1 MNSSKDISRKIR
13 ENFFKF
19 FNNNDHTILP
29 SSSLIPEND
38 PSLLFTNSGMVQFK
52 DFFLGIKE
60 PSAKRIVTCQKC
72 VRAGGK
78 HNDLENIGFTNRHHS
93 FFEMLGNFSFGDYF
107 KEEAIA
113 YAWDFLTKEL
123 CLPKEK
129 LFISIHKDDSEAFT
143 IWNQIIGI
151 NKNKIWLLDDAD
163 NFWQMGSTGPCGP
176 CTEIYYDYGDKF
188 KGSIPIAG
196 DPGDRYV
203 EIWNLVFTQYNRDSN
218 GKLHDLPM
226 KCVDTGMGLERIH
239 AVVEGKSDN
248 YKTTL
253 FSELDK
259 FVDDSIGKKKITK
272 SIKKIIMDHSR
283 SACLLISDGVI
294 PGNDGRG
301 YVLRRII
308 RRATRYLYN
317 TGILEPS
324 IFKSIDI
331 ISSFMG
337 GTYPNLI
344 NKKNM
349 ISETLLL
356 EEKNYLD
363 TLEKGLTL
371 IDKIT
376 KKNNTISG
384 EEIFK
389 LYDTYGFPREI
400 TEEIAREKGFKL
412 DLMGFEKLMELQKQR
427 SKESSNFRVDEND
440 SELSRHDTTFIGYDQ
455 YKVKSNVLDIIYEGN
470 HLNEMTEINSAF
482 NLVIKETVFYPEGG
496 GQISDIG
503 SMWNDHCKIEIL
515 DVKKLN
521 GTIIHLA
528 VLKEGIIRVEDTLNQ
543 EIDSHRRSMITIN
556 HSATHLMHQA
566 LREVLGNHVEQK
578 GSLVSENSLR
588 FDFSHNKQLSDQQL
602 DDIEMI
608 VTNEIT
614 QSIKTKIKQMKFKE
628 AIKMGAL
635 AFFDEKYGE
644 DVRVLFIGNNSIE
657 LCGGTH
663 VKSTDEIRLFKVI
676 SENSISTGVR
686 RIEAVTAD
694 GAFRYFRELSD
705 MNKSISHK
713 LNTNQSNLPEK
724 ITSLIK
730 SSDTNKKEIISLNKK
745 IVQLYALNLNYKT
758 VGTSKIYI
766 HHCKDLTT
774 DQMKLLSDELKSKS
788 TDSISILFKQNM
800 KTINCVISVSKK
812 CKHSYNSKKIIDEF
826 KGKFDCKGGGS
837 ATFGSLVLTDEK
849 VEAVESF
856 ILKLF

>member
-1 MNSSKDISRKIR
+1 
-13 ENFFKF
+13 
-19 FNNNDHTILP
+19 
-29 SSSLIPEND
+29 
-38 PSLLFTNSGMVQFK
+38 
-52 DFFLGIKE
+52 
-60 PSAKRIVTCQKC
+60 
-72 VRAGGK
+72 
-78 HNDLENIGFTNRHHS
+78 
-93 FFEMLGNFSFGDYF
+93 
-107 KEEAIA
+107 
-113 YAWDFLTKEL
+113 
-123 CLPKEK
+123 
-129 LFISIHKDDSEAFT
+129 
-143 IWNQIIGI
+143 
-151 NKNKIWLLDDAD
+151 
-163 NFWQMGSTGPCGP
+163 
-176 CTEIYYDYGDKF
+176 
-188 KGSIPIAG
+188 
-196 DPGDRYV
+196 
-203 EIWNLVFTQYNRDSN
+203 
-218 GKLHDLPM
+218 
-226 KCVDTGMGLERIH
+226 
-239 AVVEGKSDN
+239 
-248 YKTTL
+248 
-253 FSELDK
+253 
-259 FVDDSIGKKKITK
+259 
-272 SIKKIIMDHSR
+272 
-283 SACLLISDGVI
+283 
-294 PGNDGRG
+294 
-301 YVLRRII
+301 
-308 RRATRYLYN
+308 
-317 TGILEPS
+317 
-324 IFKSIDI
+324 
-331 ISSFMG
+331 MG

-412 DLMGFEKLMELQKQR
+412 DLMGFKKLMELQKQR

-566 LREVLGNHVEQK
+566 LREVLGSHVEQK

-588 FDFSHNKQLSDQQL
+588 FDFSHNKQLNHQQL

-608 VTNEIT
+608 VTDEIT

-644 DVRVLFIGNNSIE
+644 DVRVLFVGNNSIE

-694 GAFRYFRELSD
+694 AAFKYFRELSD

-812 CKHSYNSKKIIDEF
+812 CKHSYNSKKIIEEF

>member
-1 MNSSKDISRKIR
+1 MSQFLLTDIRSKFLNYFKENKHEVVDSS
-13 ENFFKF
+13 NLVP
-19 FNNNDHTILP
+19 NNDPTLM
-29 SSSLIPEND
+29 
-38 PSLLFTNSGMVQFK
+38 FTNSGMVQFK
-52 DFFLGIKE
+52 NVFTGLE
-60 PSAKRIVTCQKC
+60 KREYQRATTSQKC

-107 KEEAIA
+107 KEEAIT

-143 IWNQIIGI
+143 IWNKIIGI
-151 NKNKIWLLDDAD
+151 NKNKIWLLDDVD

-188 KGSIPIAG
+188 KGDTPIAG

-248 YKTTL
+248 YETTL
-253 FSELDK
+253 FSDLDK

-324 IFKSIDI
+324 IFKSIDF
-331 ISSFMG
+331 ISSSMG

-470 HLNEMTEINSAF
+470 HLNKMNEINSAF

-566 LREVLGNHVEQK
+566 LREVLGSHVEQK

-588 FDFSHNKQLSDQQL
+588 FDFSHNKQLNDQQL

-694 GAFRYFRELSD
+694 AALRYFRELSD

>member
-1 MNSSKDISRKIR
+1 MNIR
-13 ENFFKF
+13 EAYINYFTK
-19 FNNNDHTILP
+19 NKHQYYE
-29 SSSLIPEND
+29 SSSLIPAED
-38 PSLLFTNSGMVQFK
+38 KSLLFTNSGMVQFK

-107 KEEAIA
+107 KEEAIVF
-113 YAWDFLTKEL
+113 AWDFLTKEL

-188 KGSIPIAG
+188 KGSTPIAG

-253 FSELDK
+253 FSDLDK

-317 TGILEPS
+317 IGILEPS

-376 KKNNTISG
+376 KKSNTISG

-412 DLMGFEKLMELQKQR
+412 DLMGFKKLMELQKQR
-427 SKESSNFRVDEND
+427 SKESNNFRVDEND

-470 HLNEMTEINSAF
+470 HLNEMNEINSAF

-566 LREVLGNHVEQK
+566 LREVLGSHVEQK

-588 FDFSHNKQLSDQQL
+588 FDFSHNKQLNDQQL

-730 SSDTNKKEIISLNKK
+730 LSDTNKKEIISLNKK
-745 IVQLYALNLNYKT
+745 VVQLYALNLNYKT

-812 CKHSYNSKKIIDEF
+812 CKHSYNSKKIIEEF